1 MSELLLEGRGGREAA
16 KVTEVSREFTV
27 EVLPGIS
34 ETRTLMGEGRD
45 GLATPELPV
54 ASSGSCSPASVTV

>member
-1 MSELLLEGRGGREAA
+1 MEWGVEAA

-45 GLATPELPV
+45 WLATPEQPV
-54 ASSGSCSPASVTV
+54 AWSGSCSPASVMV